1 MAMLYPAPRGGFGT
15 RQFDWRIHTFVG
27 YNGFKYP
34 CGGYSMGPNTDI
46 KAGQLI
52 PVRFWTSEMRDSDRL
67 PKKSIDEARHGGG
80 MCEFSLSYD
89 GGKTFHVI
97 ATYTKTCP
105 DAAYEWPV
113 RIPDNIRSC
122 DDPGKCLFAWSWT
135 AALIPQFYH
144 NCADVT
150 IHGSQNGKIPQKTIQ
165 LYDFEGHKQ
174 KVTFPGDG
182 SSHHRGPGPMARE
195 VKTASDRKTI

>member
-27 YNGFKYP
+27 YEGFKYP

-52 PVRFWTSEMRDSDRL
+52 PVRFWTSEMRDADRL

-89 GGKTFHVI
+89 GGKSFHVI

-113 RIPDNIRSC
+113 RIPDN
-122 DDPGKCLFAWSWT
+122 
-135 AALIPQFYH
+135 
-144 NCADVT
+144 
-150 IHGSQNGKIPQKTIQ
+150 TIQ
-165 LYDFEGHKQ
+165 LYDFKGHKQ

-182 SSHHRGPGPMARE
+182 NSHHRGPGPMASE
-195 VKTASDRKTI
+195 VKTASGRKTI